1 MTTKPRRPK
10 GRPSLGVPMRYTG
23 LYLPVALSDRL
34 RAAGDG
40 NLAAGLRAIVAERD
54 ALDNALRRACADLL
68 SVDRADG
75 DDTTASKLAADY
87 VSISLPEAV
96 ALE

>member
-1 MTTKPRRPK
+1 MTDKPRRPK

-34 RAAGDG
+34 RTIGNG

-54 ALDNALRRACADLL
+54 TLEAENKRLQQV
-68 SVDRADG
+68 VD
-75 DDTTASKLAADY
+75 DY
-87 VSISLPEAV
+87 YYEIRV
-96 ALE
+96 